1 MDQKTQE
8 LQIFSQKF
16 KVLKEKEKEIFSRIV
31 NKLFQVNYLTSQ
43 KNSDLNDYRFILLH
57 QEMFISF
64 LKLIDFELEI
74 QKHDEV
80 IFIKNIQQLNKLR
93 IKKEESLLLFLFRIL
108 FQKKKEL
115 VPLNHKVEIYLQD
128 IYLELKSIGYTEMHK
143 LTKEKI
149 KNSLLLFKQYNIID
163 FSDYNHYLPNDLI
176 IRIYPTILYLIN
188 LGMLQYYQELFTTNV
203 TN

>member
-1 MDQKTQE
+1 
-8 LQIFSQKF
+8 
-16 KVLKEKEKEIFSRIV
+16 
-31 NKLFQVNYLTSQ
+31 LFQVNYLTSQ

-80 IFIKNIQQLNKLR
+80 IFIKNVQQLNKLR